1 MLARLS
7 VIRRA
12 ARTVGRF
19 HTGATHAAASQFTMP
34 ALSPTMTEGGIAR
47 WEKKEGEAFAAGDL
61 LLQIETDKAQM
72 DVEAQD
78 DGVLVKILAPEGAQ
92 NVRVNSVIAIV
103 AEEGDDIAS
112 IDIGAL
118 SKQPEAEA
126 VAETK
131 TEKVEKVEKKAEVA
145 KTEKA
150 EKKPSSG
157 LSSPAAEFTIHANH
171 IANAA
176 EIEGTGPKGRVLKGD
191 VLQFLKAG
199 KAVISKPAASKPAA
213 NKPVTKA
220 APSGSAD
227 LPFLVQSL
235 EPSVLRH
242 LAQVEL
248 AKRSVVVQVP
258 ATRLVQ
264 LVKAN
269 RSMAVDALAVRAIA
283 LALQASGE
291 GNGVGVVTD
300 GSKVAEVAGA
310 ATASVLD
317 LAQAIKQARSGPA
330 SGHPAAVLA
339 GENVFTPDTLPE
351 ATVVVVGAPYAS
363 VSAAEASA
371 AMDSA
376 LNDLLGVSTSSAQP
390 SQQAPTV
397 IDVRVI
403 SNSPTVA
410 SALASKI
417 KGFLSNPELL
427 TF

>member
-1 MLARLS
+1 
-7 VIRRA
+7 
-12 ARTVGRF
+12 RF

-47 WEKKEGEAFAAGDL
+47 WEKQEGEAFVAGDL

-126 VAETK
+126 
-131 TEKVEKVEKKAEVA
+131 EKVEKKAEAVQKKAETVEKKVEKVA

-150 EKKPSSG
+150 EKAPSSG

-199 KAVISKPAASKPAA
+199 KAVISKPEISKPAASKPVA
-213 NKPVTKA
+213 KA
-220 APSGSAD
+220 SSSGNAE

-269 RSMAVDALAVRAIA
+269 RGMTVDALAARAIA
-283 LALQASGE
+283 LALQQVKVE

-310 ATASVLD
+310 ASASVLD

-330 SGHPAAVLA
+330 SGRPAAVLA
-339 GENVFTPDTLPE
+339 GENVFTPDTLPD
-351 ATVVVVGAPYAS
+351 AAVVGVGAPYAS

-390 SQQAPTV
+390 SKQASTV

-410 SALASKI
+410 SALAAKI